1 MIKSLLEK
9 KNPVILIAEDS
20 DTERLA
26 LVRLLKGEGY
36 GVLEA
41 RGGFEAMA
49 LYEAAAP
56 DAVLL
61 DVLMPDLD
69 GLAVCTHICSRTDQR
84 PVPVFIITAMQDE
97 ASVTRAYQAGA
108 SDFITKPVN
117 PAVLS
122 QRLKKTLEACDALK
136 ELDHRTAFSESVV
149 NHAAEGIV
157 TLDAGGVIRYM
168 NPATLK
174 LFGYPEGAL
183 LGQPVEQ
190 LLPGFS
196 PAESADCGRGDMPQ
210 GPAGEYEG
218 LGADGI
224 QVPLEVTVCR
234 FEVEGHPFYTLTLRD
249 ITARKRYEERI
260 RYQAFYDDL
269 TGLPNRAFLKDRI
282 ALEIARTRRSHTRFA
297 LMYLNRD
304 RVEQI
309 NDAYG
314 HEAGDAVLQETARR
328 LKQAVRA
335 DDLAARIGGDEFVIL
350 LPGLYNADLVG
361 KIAAKILKVVKQP
374 TAVRNHQVVLSISI
388 GITVCPDDGED
399 YETLLANAD
408 IAMNRAKETG
418 KDTFQTFTREL
429 NQRAMERI
437 NLENGLQQAL
447 ERQEFVVHYQ
457 PKVSTKNM
465 RIVGM
470 EALLRW
476 QHPTLGLVPPMRF
489 IPVAEETGQIIPLG
503 FWVLKTACLQNQ
515 SLVQEGLAPL
525 TVAVNLSMR
534 QFEAANLTESVLKIL
549 EETGMPA
556 RLLEL
561 EITESIAMKDPQ
573 HTIAVIRRLQEAGV
587 GFSIDDFGTGYSS
600 LSHISSLAVDKLKI
614 DKSFVSP
621 IDGDEDHGL
630 IAATVL
636 SLGKNLKMKVVA
648 EGVET
653 QTQVDYLRARECDEL
668 QGFFIAKPLTWPDFV
683 TLYRENAN
691 NQ

>member
-49 LYEAAAP
+49 LYEAVAP

-196 PAESADCGRGDMPQ
+196 PAESAGCGRGDMPQ

-297 LMYLNRD
+297 LMYLNLD
-304 RVEQI
+304 RFKRI
-309 NDAYG
+309 NDTYG

-503 FWVLKTACLQNQ
+503 FWVLKTACMQNQ
-515 SLVQEGLAPL
+515 SLVQEGLEPL